1 MSWHEHMTALLD
13 RVAIRAWRL
22 LLTTPQVTATV
33 PMLRGVWGR
42 ALRHVDAAAYRQVF
56 APAGAAHRRLPRY
69 ILRPALPD
77 PTTAPAVEWILLG
90 VAESLE
96 PVLWRAW
103 DIASGMGLGPTR
115 APFAIRERVP
125 LGPGNEGTRSEAKRW
140 RLSEAERPAI
150 VTMLPTS
157 ARSEAKRWRLSEA
170 AWPLAG
176 DPASTPCRLHFLA
189 PVRLIRR
196 GTLIEAPG
204 LADIATAA
212 ARRAAGLAGEDRGE
226 PYRNLIRGVQHEA
239 AGLTAGPWR
248 GERSD
253 LVRWSAA
260 QQREIDLYGVTGG
273 LELPV
278 GPGRLWPLLAAA
290 GWTHI
295 GKGTVFGLGQLCLTA
310 DS

>member
-1 MSWHEHMTALLD
+1 MSWHENMTALLD

-22 LLTTPQVTATV
+22 LLTTPQVKATV

-125 LGPGNEGTRSEAKRW
+125 LGPGNAGT
-140 RLSEAERPAI
+140 
-150 VTMLPTS
+150 
-157 ARSEAKRWRLSEA
+157 RSEAKRWRLSEA
-170 AWPLAG
+170 AWPFAG
-176 DPASTPCRLHFLA
+176 EPASTPCRLHFLA

>member
-42 ALRHVDAAAYRQVF
+42 ALRHVDAEAYRQVF

-140 RLSEAERPAI
+140 RLSEA
-150 VTMLPTS
+150 
-157 ARSEAKRWRLSEA
+157 

-176 DPASTPCRLHFLA
+176 EPASTPCRLHFLA

>member
-1 MSWHEHMTALLD
+1 M
-13 RVAIRAWRL
+13 
-22 LLTTPQVTATV
+22 
-33 PMLRGVWGR
+33 
-42 ALRHVDAAAYRQVF
+42 
-56 APAGAAHRRLPRY
+56 AG
-69 ILRPALPD
+69 
-77 PTTAPAVEWILLG
+77 E
-90 VAESLE
+90 
-96 PVLWRAW
+96 
-103 DIASGMGLGPTR
+103 
-115 APFAIRERVP
+115 
-125 LGPGNEGTRSEAKRW
+125 
-140 RLSEAERPAI
+140 
-150 VTMLPTS
+150 
-157 ARSEAKRWRLSEA
+157 
-170 AWPLAG
+170 
-176 DPASTPCRLHFLA
+176 PASTPCRLHFLA

>member
-56 APAGAAHRRLPRY
+56 APAGEAHRRLPRY

-140 RLSEAERPAI
+140 RLSEAA
-150 VTMLPTS
+150 
-157 ARSEAKRWRLSEA
+157 
-170 AWPLAG
+170 
-176 DPASTPCRLHFLA
+176 
-189 PVRLIRR
+189 
-196 GTLIEAPG
+196 
-204 LADIATAA
+204 
-212 ARRAAGLAGEDRGE
+212 
-226 PYRNLIRGVQHEA
+226 
-239 AGLTAGPWR
+239 
-248 GERSD
+248 
-253 LVRWSAA
+253 
-260 QQREIDLYGVTGG
+260 
-273 LELPV
+273 
-278 GPGRLWPLLAAA
+278 
-290 GWTHI
+290 
-295 GKGTVFGLGQLCLTA
+295 
-310 DS
+310 

>member
-96 PVLWRAW
+96 PALWRAW

-140 RLSEAERPAI
+140 RLSEA
-150 VTMLPTS
+150 
-157 ARSEAKRWRLSEA
+157 

-176 DPASTPCRLHFLA
+176 EPASTPCRLHFLA

>member
-1 MSWHEHMTALLD
+1 
-13 RVAIRAWRL
+13 
-22 LLTTPQVTATV
+22 
-33 PMLRGVWGR
+33 MLRGVWGR

-140 RLSEAERPAI
+140 RLSEA
-150 VTMLPTS
+150 
-157 ARSEAKRWRLSEA
+157 

-176 DPASTPCRLHFLA
+176 EPASTPCRLHFLA

-278 GPGRLWPLLAAA
+278 GPGRLWLLLAAA

-310 DS
+310 DSWRFHAGVSRVGRRCGASSAGMPGCGAPQKGRQDDTSFRLQRLGRPRPVPRSI